1 MLEIQLSSSKKFNYD
16 LSLEQ
21 IEQHRLEENIN
32 KFYLRKKLLK
42 MIFFQITINNSPF
55 VHKFWV

>member
-32 KFYLRKKLLK
+32 KFYLRKKLPK
-42 MIFFQITINNSPF
+42 MIFFQMTINNSPF
-55 VHKFWV
+55 VHKF

>member
-32 KFYLRKKLLK
+32 KFYLRKKLPK
-42 MIFFQITINNSPF
+42 MMFFQITINNSPF
-55 VHKFWV
+55 VHKF

>member
-32 KFYLRKKLLK
+32 KFYLRKKLPK
-42 MIFFQITINNSPF
+42 MIFFQITINSSPF
-55 VHKFWV
+55 VHKF

>member
-32 KFYLRKKLLK
+32 KFYLRKKLPK
-42 MIFFQITINNSPF
+42 MMFFQMTINNSPF
-55 VHKFWV
+55 VHKF